1 MTGERS
7 WEDLIKEL
15 EKMKELGPLEA
26 IWFATQGSEDSGIWL
41 LRPEGDPLRS
51 RFSLFAARAIAKLG
65 IPPAAVP
72 EPEEY
77 CPHWRASCEA
87 EQELARKKGISL
99 DLSDAVPY
107 GLGKVDEDAVDGCTR
122 AWLELLRQER
132 HAFRIPRYGTETI
145 KGQQYKTLSGGIKDV
160 WAASLA
166 YVNRRAR
173 DEIGGQLAGTTRKTL
188 PDTVVSRPAPRE
200 LVDAAK
206 RRGRRSY
213 ETLAGRIGIG
223 KDTLYAIRDET
234 RWVSDD
240 SYALVAQQC
249 SCRPEDLHPRDIPPP
264 KRRRRQ

>member
-15 EKMKELGPLEA
+15 EKMKELGPPEA

-51 RFSLFAARAIAKLG
+51 RFSLFAASAIAKLG

-145 KGQQYKTLSGGIKDV
+145 KGQQYKTLKWRHQRRLGRLTGIRQQARSGRDWRPIGWDHTENVAGYRGQPPRSEGACGCRQTARAPFIRNTGG
-160 WAASLA
+160 A
-166 YVNRRAR
+166 YR
-173 DEIGGQLAGTTRKTL
+173 
-188 PDTVVSRPAPRE
+188 
-200 LVDAAK
+200 
-206 RRGRRSY
+206 Y
-213 ETLAGRIGIG
+213 
-223 KDTLYAIRDET
+223 
-234 RWVSDD
+234 
-240 SYALVAQQC
+240 
-249 SCRPEDLHPRDIPPP
+249 
-264 KRRRRQ
+264 RQGHAVCNQR

>member
-15 EKMKELGPLEA
+15 AKMKELGHLEA

-77 CPHWRASCEA
+77 CPHWRTICEA
-87 EQELARKKGISL
+87 EQEL
-99 DLSDAVPY
+99 DAVPY

-132 HAFRIPRYGTETI
+132 HAFRISHYGTETI
-145 KGQQYKTLSGGIKDV
+145 KGKQYKTLSGGIKDV

-173 DEIGGQLAGTTRKTL
+173 DEIGGRLAGTTRKTL
-188 PDTVVSRPAPRE
+188 PHTVVSRPAPRE

-223 KDTLYAIRDET
+223 KDTLYAIRNET

-249 SCRPEDLHPRDIPPP
+249 SCHPEDLHPRDIPPP